1 MGTLSLRKILGLKTT
16 GKELSWS
23 SDNFFKIKRV
33 AISFTR
39 VLYMVEPEKNKS
51 TMRRRKTWCACVVCV
66 YVCAHAVCMRVCM

>member
-39 VLYMVEPEKNKS
+39 VLYMVGPEKTKNK
-51 TMRRRKTWCACVVCV
+51 
-66 YVCAHAVCMRVCM
+66 